1 MFNLTNVELNMCV
14 SIIFGFISK
23 IMALIVTSAFKVLY
37 RISRKVLTLVPF
49 ISCMAGKVFVM
60 THVLLEYHIKVKKS
74 GGAFKVIPAI
84 LMHYYSGMFDS
95 DLKRIEGQKE
105 SCMRTKIASM
115 TCKKYSKMKNL
126 MSS

>member
-84 LMHYYSGMFDS
+84 LMHYYSGMLDS
-95 DLKRIEGQKE
+95 DLKE
-105 SCMRTKIASM
+105 SKDKKKIVCEPRLQARLAKSIA
-115 TCKKYSKMKNL
+115 K
-126 MSS
+126 